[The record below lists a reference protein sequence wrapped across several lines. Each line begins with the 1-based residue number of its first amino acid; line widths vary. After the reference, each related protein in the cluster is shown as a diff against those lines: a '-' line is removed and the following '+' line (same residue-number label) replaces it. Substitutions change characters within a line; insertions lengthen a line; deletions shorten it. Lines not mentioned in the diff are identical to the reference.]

1 MIAEIKLE
9 AVEVAVV
16 ASSWRALCLGRSACA
31 NSVQRMPP
39 GPGCDG
45 SGKSCAGKN
54 ARPIVQAQLNL
65 LIFTT
70 KSILYIVTHEI
81 SSRFSTNAAF
91 QKSDKD

>member
-54 ARPIVQAQLNL
+54 ARPIAQAQ
-65 LIFTT
+65 
-70 KSILYIVTHEI
+70 
-81 SSRFSTNAAF
+81 
-91 QKSDKD
+91 